1 MQNLLT
7 QNAIIPMVATAK
19 VIAEI
24 AAEYTAFPYMK
35 GYKLFLGRGLKGL
48 GVFGV

>member
-1 MQNLLT
+1 
-7 QNAIIPMVATAK
+7 MVATAK

-35 GYKLFLGRGLKGL
+35 GYKMFLGRGLKGL